1 MEFGSRMTDVPHDAV
16 ASKEAQ
22 NNSDFADLV
31 AQFRAFVSA
40 LWSSPGRRNLT
51 LLTVGIISV
60 ICLTAGGQVM
70 LNAWNRP
77 FYEAVEQRNLGAFT
91 HQLMIFVLIAG
102 GLLVLNVAQA
112 WLREMIKVQSR
123 EWLTK
128 DLIGVWMT
136 PGRAARVAHA
146 GEIGI
151 NPDQRIHEDARRLTE
166 LSAEFGIGLF
176 QSTLLLLSFIGVLWG
191 LSSGIALHI
200 GGQSY
205 TIPGYMVWAALIYA
219 ATGSWLTWVVG
230 RPLVGFNSQRFA
242 READLRFALVQANE
256 HADSIAL
263 DRREA
268 KEKVRLESDLDSVL
282 AMMRSIVGATAKLTW
297 VTAGYGWISL
307 VAPIVIAAPGYFGG
321 QLSFGGLMMAVG
333 AFFQVNQSLRWFVDN
348 FANLAEW
355 RAILHRV
362 MKFREVLL
370 TFESK
375 LEAGPKI
382 EYVPSPSGKLGLDRV
397 GVAAETGEEAL
408 VDKPKID
415 VGPGDRVMVL
425 DQTKSGKSP
434 LLSALAGLWPFGTG
448 RLEVPADE
456 KAMFLKSRPYM
467 LQGSLREVLAY
478 PSAVTDFAESD
489 ERAALERVGLAHLA
503 DSLDR
508 TERWEQLLNADEQAR
523 LAIAHLILHRPRWV
537 FCDGNPDIV
546 DDDDND
552 VVSSIFETELV
563 DSALVSVARRRGRI
577 GLCRQV
583 VHLTGMPKES

>member
-1 MEFGSRMTDVPHDAV
+1 MTDIPHDAV
-16 ASKEAQ
+16 ASPAAQ
-22 NNSDFADLV
+22 QSSDFSDLI
-31 AQFRAFVSA
+31 AQFRAFVGA

-51 LLTVGIISV
+51 LLTVGIITV
-60 ICLTAGGQVM
+60 ICLTAGGQVI

-77 FYEAVEQRNLGAFT
+77 FYEAIEQRNLGAFT
-91 HQLMIFVLIAG
+91 HQLMIFVMIAG

-136 PGRAARVAHA
+136 PGRAARLAHA

-176 QSTLLLLSFIGVLWG
+176 QSTLLLFSFIGVLWG

-200 GGQSY
+200 GGSSY

-219 ATGSWLTWVVG
+219 ATGSWLTWLVG

-242 READLRFALVQANE
+242 READLRFALVQTNE

-263 DRREA
+263 DKREA
-268 KEKVRLESDLDSVL
+268 KEEGRLDSDLDRVL
-282 AMMRSIVGATAKLTW
+282 AMMRAIVGATAKLTW

-307 VAPIVIAAPGYFGG
+307 VAPLVIAAPGYFGG
-321 QLSFGGLMMAVG
+321 QLSFGELMMAVG

-382 EYVPSPSGKLGLDRV
+382 EYVPSTTGKLGLDRV
-397 GVAAETGEEAL
+397 GVAADSGEEAM
-408 VDKPKID
+408 VDNPKVN

-425 DQTKSGKSP
+425 DQTKTGKSP
-434 LLSALAGLWPFGTG
+434 LLPALAGLWPFGSG

-456 KAMFLKSRPYM
+456 KAMFLKPRPYL
-467 LQGSLREVLAY
+467 LQGTLRQVLAY
-478 PSAVTDFAESD
+478 PRSTDEFADAD
-489 ERAALERVGLAHLA
+489 ERAALQRVGLARLA
-503 DSLDR
+503 DSLDK
-508 TERWEQLLNADEQAR
+508 TERWEQVLSADEQAR
-523 LAIAHLILHRPRWV
+523 LSIAHLILHRPRWV
-537 FCDGNPDIV
+537 FCEGNPNIV
-546 DDDDND
+546 DDDDNDD
-552 VVSSIFETELV
+552 VVSSIFETELA
-563 DSALVSVARRRGRI
+563 DSALVSVGRRRGRAA
-577 GLCRQV
+577 LCQQV
-583 VHLTGMPKES
+583 VHLTGSPKES

>member
-1 MEFGSRMTDVPHDAV
+1 MTDIPHDAV
-16 ASKEAQ
+16 APPDAP
-22 NNSDFADLV
+22 NTSDIADLV
-31 AQFRAFVSA
+31 TQFRAFVAA
-40 LWSSPGRRNLT
+40 LWASPGRRNLT
-51 LLTVGIISV
+51 LLTIGTVTV

-77 FYEAVEQRNLGAFT
+77 FYEAVEKRDLPAFT
-91 HQLMIFVLIAG
+91 HQLMVFFLIAG

-128 DLIGVWMT
+128 DLISVWMT
-136 PGRAARVAHA
+136 PGRAARLAHA
-146 GEIGI
+146 GEIGV

-176 QSTLLLLSFIGVLWG
+176 QATLLLVSFIGVLWS

-230 RPLVGFNSQRFA
+230 RPLVGFNARRFA
-242 READLRFALVQANE
+242 READLRFALVQVNE

-268 KEKVRLESDLDSVL
+268 KEQGHLDSELDRVL
-282 AMMRSIVGATAKLTW
+282 AMMRAIVGATAKLTW
-297 VTAGYGWISL
+297 VTAGYGWISI

-321 QLSFGGLMMAVG
+321 QLSFGELMMAVG

-348 FANLAEW
+348 FANIAEW

-382 EYVPSPSGKLGLDRV
+382 EYVPSPSGKLAMDK
-397 GVAAETGEEAL
+397 VAVAGDTGEEAT
-408 VDKPKID
+408 VDRPKVD
-415 VGPGDRVMVL
+415 VGPGDRVLVL
-425 DQTKSGKSP
+425 DRTKSGKSP
-434 LLSALAGLWPFGTG
+434 LLPALAGLWPFGTG
-448 RLEVPADE
+448 RLEIPSDD
-456 KAMFLKSRPYM
+456 KAMFLKARPYM
-467 LQGSLREVLAY
+467 LQGTLREVLTY
-478 PSAVTDFAESD
+478 PHPTDEFDDAD
-489 ERAALERVGLAHLA
+489 ERAALQRVGLARLV
-503 DSLDR
+503 DSLDKSA
-508 TERWEQLLNADEQAR
+508 RWEQTLNADEQAR
-523 LAIAHLILHRPRWV
+523 LAIAHLILHRPRWI
-537 FCDGNPDIV
+537 FCDGSPNII
-546 DDDDND
+546 DDDDD
-552 VVSSIFETELV
+552 VVSSIFETELA
-563 DSALVSVARRRGRI
+563 DSALVSVARQRGRA

-583 VHLTGMPKES
+583 VHLTGTQKGS

>member
-1 MEFGSRMTDVPHDAV
+1 MTDIPHDAV
-16 ASKEAQ
+16 ASPDVQ
-22 NNSDFADLV
+22 TTSDIADLIT
-31 AQFRAFVSA
+31 QFRAFVAA

-51 LLTVGIISV
+51 LLTIGIVSV

-70 LNAWNRP
+70 LNAWNGP
-77 FYEAVEQRNLGAFT
+77 FYEAVEKRDLAAFT
-91 HQLMIFVLIAG
+91 HQLMVFFLIAG

-128 DLIGVWMT
+128 DLISAWMT
-136 PGRAARVAHA
+136 PGRAARLAHA

-176 QSTLLLLSFIGVLWG
+176 QSTLLLVSFIGVLWS
-191 LSSGIALHI
+191 LSSGIALYI

-242 READLRFALVQANE
+242 READLRFSLVQANE

-263 DRREA
+263 DRRET
-268 KEKVRLESDLDSVL
+268 KEQGRLDTELDRVL
-282 AMMRSIVGATAKLTW
+282 AMMRAIVGATAKLTW
-297 VTAGYGWISL
+297 VTAGYGWISI

-321 QLSFGGLMMAVG
+321 QLSFGELMMAVG

-348 FANLAEW
+348 FANIAEW

-382 EYVPSPSGKLGLDRV
+382 EYVPSPSGKLALDKV
-397 GVAAETGEEAL
+397 AVAADTGEEAI
-408 VDKPKID
+408 VDWPKAD
-415 VGPGDRVMVL
+415 VGPGDRVLVL

-448 RLEVPADE
+448 RLEIPSDE
-456 KAMFLKSRPYM
+456 KAMFLKARPYM
-467 LQGSLREVLAY
+467 LQGTLREVLTY
-478 PSAVTDFAESD
+478 PHPAGEFAD
-489 ERAALERVGLAHLA
+489 ADDRAALQRVGLSRLVE
-503 DSLDR
+503 SLDK
-508 TERWEQLLNADEQAR
+508 TMRWEQVLNADEQAR

-537 FCDGNPDIV
+537 FCDGNPNIV

-552 VVSSIFETELV
+552 VVSSIFETELA
-563 DSALVSVARRRGRI
+563 DTALVSVARRRGRD

-583 VHLTGMPKES
+583 VHLTGAQEKG

>member
-1 MEFGSRMTDVPHDAV
+1 MTDIPLDAA
-16 ASKEAQ
+16 ASSDAQ
-22 NNSDFADLV
+22 SSSSFADLIV
-31 AQFRAFVSA
+31 QFRAFVSA

-51 LLTVGIISV
+51 FLTIGIIAV
-60 ICLTAGGQVM
+60 ICLTAGGQVI

-77 FYEAVEQRNLGAFT
+77 FYEAVEQRNLSAFT
-91 HQLMIFVLIAG
+91 YQLVIFAFIAG

-112 WLREMIKVQSR
+112 WLREMIKVKSR

-128 DLIGVWMT
+128 DLIAIWMT
-136 PGRAARVAHA
+136 PGRAARLAHA
-146 GEIGI
+146 GEIGV

-176 QSTLLLLSFIGVLWG
+176 QSTLLLFSFIGVLWG

-219 ATGSWLTWVVG
+219 ATGSWLTWLVG
-230 RPLVGFNSQRFA
+230 RPLVGFNAQRFA
-242 READLRFALVQANE
+242 READLRFGLVQANE

-268 KEKVRLESDLDSVL
+268 KEKDRLDSGLDRVL
-282 AMMRSIVGATAKLTW
+282 AMMRSIVGSTAKLTW
-297 VTAGYGWISL
+297 VTSGYGWISI

-321 QLSFGGLMMAVG
+321 QLSFGELMMAVG

-348 FANLAEW
+348 FANIAEW

-375 LEAGPKI
+375 LEAGPRI
-382 EYVPSPSGKLGLDRV
+382 EYVPSPSGKLALDK
-397 GVAAETGEEAL
+397 VAVASDTGEEAL
-408 VDKPKID
+408 VDKPQVD

-434 LLSALAGLWPFGTG
+434 LLAALAGFWPFGTG

-456 KAMFLKSRPYM
+456 KAMFLKARPYM
-467 LQGSLREVLAY
+467 LKGSLREVLAY
-478 PSAVTDFAESD
+478 PGAVTDFAD
-489 ERAALERVGLAHLA
+489 ADQRAALERVGLARLVG
-503 DSLDR
+503 SLD
-508 TERWEQLLNADEQAR
+508 EAARWEQVLDVDEQAR

-537 FCDGNPDIV
+537 FCEGNPSIV
-546 DDDDND
+546 DDDDKD
-552 VVSSIFETELV
+552 VVSSIFETELA
-563 DSALVSVARRRGRI
+563 DSAVVSVARRRGSS

-583 VHLTGMPKES
+583 VHLTGMKQGG

>member
-1 MEFGSRMTDVPHDAV
+1 MTDIPHDAV
-16 ASKEAQ
+16 ASPDAPST
-22 NNSDFADLV
+22 SDIADLV
-31 AQFRAFVSA
+31 AQFRAFVAA
-40 LWSSPGRRNLT
+40 LWASPGRRNLT
-51 LLTVGIISV
+51 LLTIGTVTV

-77 FYEAVEQRNLGAFT
+77 FYEAVEKRDLPAFT
-91 HQLMIFVLIAG
+91 HQLMVFFLIAG

-128 DLIGVWMT
+128 DLISVWMT
-136 PGRAARVAHA
+136 PGRAARLAHA
-146 GEIGI
+146 GEIGV

-176 QSTLLLLSFIGVLWG
+176 QSTLLLVSFIGVLWS

-268 KEKVRLESDLDSVL
+268 KEQGRLDSELDRVL
-282 AMMRSIVGATAKLTW
+282 TMMRAIVGATAKLTW
-297 VTAGYGWISL
+297 VTAGYGWISI

-321 QLSFGGLMMAVG
+321 QLSFGELMMAVG

-348 FANLAEW
+348 FANIAEW

-382 EYVPSPSGKLGLDRV
+382 EYVPSESGKLALDQV
-397 GVAAETGEEAL
+397 AVAADGGEEAV
-408 VDKPKID
+408 VDRAKVD
-415 VGPGDRVMVL
+415 VGPGDRVLVL

-434 LLSALAGLWPFGTG
+434 LLPALAGLWPFGTG
-448 RLEVPADE
+448 RLEIPRDD
-456 KAMFLKSRPYM
+456 KTMFLKARPYM
-467 LQGSLREVLAY
+467 LQGTLREVLTY
-478 PSAVTDFAESD
+478 PHPAGEFAEAD
-489 ERAALERVGLAHLA
+489 ERAALLRVGLSRWV
-503 DSLDR
+503 DSLDK
-508 TERWEQLLNADEQAR
+508 TLRWEQVLNADEQAR
-523 LAIAHLILHRPRWV
+523 LAIAHLLLHRPRWV
-537 FCDGNPDIV
+537 FCDGNPNIV

-552 VVSSIFETELV
+552 VVSSIFETELA
-563 DSALVSVARRRGRI
+563 DSALVSVARRRGRD

-583 VHLTGMPKES
+583 VHLTGTLKKD

>member
-1 MEFGSRMTDVPHDAV
+1 MTDIPHDAV
-16 ASKEAQ
+16 ASPDAQ
-22 NNSDFADLV
+22 TSSYSDLV
-31 AQFRAFVSA
+31 SQFKAFVVA
-40 LWSSPGRRNLT
+40 LWSSNGRRNLT
-51 LLTVGIISV
+51 LLTVGIVTV
-60 ICLTAGGQVM
+60 ICLTAGGQVI
-70 LNAWNRP
+70 LNAWNGT
-77 FYEAVEQRNLGAFT
+77 FYEAIEKRNLGAFT

-128 DLIGVWMT
+128 DLIAAWMT
-136 PGRAARVAHA
+136 PGRAARLAHA
-146 GEIGI
+146 GEIGV

-176 QSTLLLLSFIGVLWG
+176 QSTLLLFSFIGVLWG
-191 LSSGIALHI
+191 LSSGIALHF

-256 HADSIAL
+256 HSDSIAL
-263 DRREA
+263 DKREG
-268 KEKVRLESDLDSVL
+268 KEKDRLDLDLDHVL
-282 AMMRSIVGATAKLTW
+282 AMMRAIVGATAKLTW

-348 FANLAEW
+348 FANIAEW

-375 LEAGPKI
+375 LEAGPMI
-382 EYVPSPSGKLGLDRV
+382 EYAPSHSGKLAFDRV
-397 GVAAETGEEAL
+397 GVTGDAGEEAM
-408 VDKPKID
+408 VDKPRFD

-434 LLSALAGLWPFGTG
+434 LLPALAGLWPFGTG

-456 KAMFLKSRPYM
+456 KAMFLKARPYM
-467 LQGSLREVLAY
+467 LQGTLREVLTY
-478 PSAVTDFAESD
+478 PHPPGEFADAD
-489 ERAALERVGLAHLA
+489 ERAALQRVGLAHLA
-503 DSLDR
+503 SSLDK
-508 TERWEQLLNADEQAR
+508 TQRWEQVLSVDEQAR

-537 FCDGNPDIV
+537 FCDGNPNIV

-552 VVSSIFETELV
+552 VVSSIFETELA
-563 DSALVSVARRRGRI
+563 DSALVSVARRRGRS
-577 GLCRQV
+577 GLCREV
-583 VHLTGMPKES
+583 VHLTGMPKQG

>member
-1 MEFGSRMTDVPHDAV
+1 MTDIPRDA
-16 ASKEAQ
+16 AAPDDAQ
-22 NNSDFADLV
+22 SNSDFQDLMT
-31 AQFRAFVSA
+31 QFRAFVGA

-51 LLTVGIISV
+51 LLTVGIITV
-60 ICLTAGGQVM
+60 ICLTAGGQVL

-77 FYEAVEQRNLGAFT
+77 FYESVEQRNLSGFT
-91 HQLMIFVLIAG
+91 YQLMIFAFIAG

-128 DLIGVWMT
+128 DLISVWMT
-136 PGRAARVAHA
+136 PGRAARLTHA

-176 QSTLLLLSFIGVLWG
+176 QSTLLLFSFIGVLWG

-205 TIPGYMVWAALIYA
+205 IIPGYMVWAALIYA
-219 ATGSWLTWVVG
+219 ATGSWFTWLVG
-230 RPLVGFNSQRFA
+230 RPLVGFNSTRFA

-263 DRREA
+263 DKREE
-268 KEKVRLESDLDSVL
+268 KEKTRLDSDLDRVL

-297 VTAGYGWISL
+297 VTSGYGWISI

-321 QLSFGGLMMAVG
+321 QLSFGELMMAVG

-375 LEAGPKI
+375 FEAGPKI
-382 EYVPSPSGKLGLDRV
+382 EYVPSQPGKLALDQV
-397 GVAAETGEEAL
+397 GVASEGGEAM
-408 VDKPKID
+408 VDSPK
-415 VGPGDRVMVL
+415 VEVAPGDRVLML
-425 DQTKSGKSP
+425 DQTASGKSP
-434 LLSALAGLWPFGTG
+434 ILPAIAGLWPWGTG
-448 RLEVPADE
+448 RLEVPSDE
-456 KAMFLKSRPYM
+456 KAMFLKSRPYIPE
-467 LQGSLREVLAY
+467 GSLREILAY
-478 PSAVTDFAESD
+478 PRQPSDFTDTA
-489 ERAALERVGLAHLA
+489 ERAALERVGLLRLTG
-503 DSLDR
+503 SLDR
-508 TERWEQLLNADEQAR
+508 TARWEKELTTDEQAR

-537 FCDGNPDIV
+537 FCDGTPNIV

-552 VVSSIFETELV
+552 VVSSIFETELAE
-563 DSALVSVARRRGRI
+563 SALVSVSRRRGRA
-577 GLCRQV
+577 GLCKRV
-583 VHLTGMPKES
+583 VHLTGMPK